1 MCSAMKDSLLIRHLY
16 TDFLLQ
22 IKFRAFQ
29 FLSLAWVWVWE
40 AAQNLLYLLGPV
52 LVSILLL

>member
-1 MCSAMKDSLLIRHLY
+1 MKDSLLIRHLY

-22 IKFRAFQ
+22 IKFGAFQ

-52 LVSILLL
+52 LVSVLLL